1 VSVDLVSVAVV
12 ISAAVLIATIARFAQ
27 HATWTRWFE
36 VCVALSFCGLVAL
49 LFVGF
54 VTASPG
60 GD

>member
-1 VSVDLVSVAVV
+1 MSVDLASIAIV
-12 ISAAVLIATIARFAQ
+12 ISAAIVIATLAKFVQ

-36 VCVALSFCGLVAL
+36 MSVALSFCGLVAL
-49 LFVGF
+49 LFLGF